1 MGTSVTMQKSAAIVC
16 LAALLSGANA
26 RSLMKMV
33 PASSVDNRV
42 INGNTASL
50 GDFPHAV
57 AILMD
62 GRSLCTGS
70 LISDQW
76 VLTAGH
82 CVEGVSSFDITAG
95 SVSRDSSNLSEGGV
109 VVPASTSI
117 LHESYGFPYNDIGLI
132 MLDEPISLTD
142 NIKISTLV
150 EANAEIADG
159 TEVIIAGWGKTTD
172 FSAAAT
178 NMQYAPVNVI
188 SNAECRQT
196 YGSSITAGHICTT
209 GGSGTESGTC
219 NGDSGSALNLPT
231 PATETGYTTIGVTSF
246 VSGAG
251 CQSDNPDGF
260 LRVSSYIDW
269 ISTNTGLEF

>member
-70 LISDQW
+70 LISDQR

-82 CVEGVSSFDITAG
+82 CA
-95 SVSRDSSNLSEGGV
+95 EGGV
-109 VVPASTSI
+109 VVPACTSI

-150 EANAEIADG
+150 EADAEIADG

-172 FSAAAT
+172 FSPAAT

-188 SNAECRQT
+188 SNDECRQT
-196 YGSSITAGHICTT
+196 YGSTITPGHICTT

-246 VSGAG
+246 V
-251 CQSDNPDGF
+251 
-260 LRVSSYIDW
+260 
-269 ISTNTGLEF
+269 

>member
-117 LHESYGFPYNDIGLI
+117 LHE
-132 MLDEPISLTD
+132 PISLTD

-196 YGSSITAGHICTT
+196 YGSSITAGHIYTT

-231 PATETGYTTIGVTSF
+231 PATATGYTTIGVASF

>member
-117 LHESYGFPYNDIGLI
+117 LHESYG
-132 MLDEPISLTD
+132 SLTM
-142 NIKISTLV
+142 I
-150 EANAEIADG
+150 
-159 TEVIIAGWGKTTD
+159 
-172 FSAAAT
+172 
-178 NMQYAPVNVI
+178 
-188 SNAECRQT
+188 
-196 YGSSITAGHICTT
+196 
-209 GGSGTESGTC
+209 
-219 NGDSGSALNLPT
+219 SALSCSMSPFLSLTTSRSQLWLRPTLKLPT
-231 PATETGYTTIGVTSF
+231 EPRS
-246 VSGAG
+246 SL
-251 CQSDNPDGF
+251 PDGVRPPTF
-260 LRVSSYIDW
+260 PPLPPICNTPPSMSSPTLSADRPMVAP
-269 ISTNTGLEF
+269 SQQDTSAPLEVLEPNPAPAMATLALL